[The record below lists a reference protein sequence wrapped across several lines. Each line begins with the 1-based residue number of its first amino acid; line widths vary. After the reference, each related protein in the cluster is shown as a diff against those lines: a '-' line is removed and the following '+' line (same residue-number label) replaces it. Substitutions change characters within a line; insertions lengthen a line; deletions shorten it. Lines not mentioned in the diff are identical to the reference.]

1 MFSKHAKFVP
11 KSGDFLKLREQI
23 PTDYG
28 IQLACVRLAPPDSM
42 NLTKAL
48 AVLSL
53 AFVGVVAVGSVL
65 NDPAYRMAADA
76 GIAVVPAASGVHMLR
91 QKISR

>member
-1 MFSKHAKFVP
+1 
-11 KSGDFLKLREQI
+11 
-23 PTDYG
+23 
-28 IQLACVRLAPPDSM
+28 M

-65 NDPAYRMAADA
+65 NDPAYRIAADA